1 MARIRVRLKDGR
13 EGTIDSTE
21 FDPQSMTNLD
31 SQSVKTVAT
40 KALGGLTDFLI
51 PETKKEATNLFQG
64 KPVDL
69 GDAARV
75 ALELGSF
82 AIPFGKG
89 AGLLSKA
96 ILPGAGV
103 GLARGLS
110 QEQKTPESV
119 LASTAVGGATAG
131 IVNPLLDKVLGIG
144 KGASTLG
151 SKMAAPK
158 VKLPYSVFAPEEEQ
172 LISQTLLNTGKMK
185 GSSANQYA
193 QMPKIF
199 SDVTK
204 QVDEKLAQSTASI
217 TEKEFKKGLSE
228 KLKLAPYDIDPE
240 YSATLLARLQKTDKG
255 YRAQSFND
263 FKKTLNKVA
272 GLKNIFRKAN
282 NELGGALTPKEQTA
296 LAMWEFSDDMVRQLA
311 PEAKELTLTQS
322 YLMRAAPSLGKEAS
336 KNLALSPLGIPTG
349 INLNRPISATTN
361 AVGRGVGAVG
371 SGLDRVLNPVRQGL
385 RTPAGQLGLTETAVG
400 IGNQPE
406 QPQALEAQAPQINP
420 ELQQLLGLKQQLET
434 LKTQQ
439 AGGLGQTPS
448 KEQFQQLVLQDLAQT
463 GGKNISKIAA
473 ASKFFEGDEANL
485 SAEDKKKVG
494 QLDRAE
500 TIIDNFAQQL
510 EGIGSPESA
519 PLARLRGVGVSL
531 GGPLGLAPADLRAF
545 RQTRSGLKVQL
556 ARSFGEVGNLSAT
569 EQQAA
574 LELIPDIGDSAEEV
588 AIKVASLKGLLGQL
602 RSTYTN
608 KAQTQAPTSEES
620 LYQLLGL

>member
-1 MARIRVRLKDGR
+1 MARIRVRLQDGR
-13 EGTIDSTE
+13 EGTIDDRE

-31 SQSVKTVAT
+31 SQSVKTVAS

-51 PETKKEATNLFQG
+51 PETKKEGTKLLKGEN
-64 KPVDL
+64 VDL

-89 AGLLSKA
+89 AGILGKA

-172 LISQTLLNTGKMK
+172 VISQTLLNKGMK

-193 QMPKIF
+193 QLPQMFKDITKEVDDVLSQSKISIAPKNWQE
-199 SDVTK
+199 T
-204 QVDEKLAQSTASI
+204 LA
-217 TEKEFKKGLSE
+217 E
-228 KLKLAPYDIDPE
+228 KLKLAPYEIDDT
-240 YSATLLARLQKTDKG
+240 YSQSLLSKLNKNANGDLT
-255 YRAQSFND
+255 AQSFNE

-296 LAMWEFSDDMVRQLA
+296 LALWETADDMVRQLA

-371 SGLDRVLNPVRQGL
+371 TGLDKVLNPVRQGL
-385 RTPAGQLGLTETAVG
+385 QTPVGQQALTQTAVG
-400 IGNQPE
+400 MGNMPE
-406 QPQALEAQAPQINP
+406 QPQPLEANPQQSGAQQLDP
-420 ELQQLLGLKQQLET
+420 QVQQLLGLRQQLV
-434 LKTQQ
+434 QQ
-439 AGGLGQTPS
+439 AQQAQGGGKPT
-448 KEQFQQLVLQDLAQT
+448 KEQFQQLVLQDLQKT

-473 ASKFFEGDEANL
+473 ASKFFEPEGQGKLPSAAQNRLDLGTTLQQSLDE
-485 SAEDKKKVG
+485 V
-494 QLDRAE
+494 
-500 TIIDNFAQQL
+500 
-510 EGIGSPESA
+510 
-519 PLARLRGVGVSL
+519 
-531 GGPLGLAPADLRAF
+531 
-545 RQTRSGLKVQL
+545 
-556 ARSFGEVGNLSAT
+556 
-569 EQQAA
+569 
-574 LELIPDIGDSAEEV
+574 
-588 AIKVASLKGLLGQL
+588 KGLLDKDPSILTKQLVPGQFFTRDYDSATYLATDMYL
-602 RSTYTN
+602 RITTGAAAPEQEVRR
-608 KAQTQAPTSEES
+608 AQYKLFPTFGDSSEVTKQKLRRLEDFSKRVVTGSQNIQEPTQSAPSGEDQ